1 MRQDPCLTDCELPRD
16 KMMNLTE
23 PIKILVTSASPTSR
37 VRCAAIVIA
46 LLGLLSPAT
55 SQGQQVETEKLAP
68 VLRERAQ
75 NLSGRS
81 RVIVRFRGD
90 ADARLITGNGGV
102 SGRRLAAGGSQVAEI
117 DNRMLADLANHPQIA
132 RVSIDHPV
140 FPTLD
145 RTGATIAAT
154 LASQAFDVTGKGIG
168 VAVIDS
174 GITAWHD
181 DLYLTGPTS
190 RRANSR
196 VVHSMDFT
204 TEMSPNIWASEQP
217 SDEFGHGTHV
227 AGIIAGNGFDS
238 RGARMGVAPEAHLVG
253 LKVLDAQGNG
263 YMSNV
268 IAAIDHAIAV
278 KDLYNIRVINL
289 SVASGVFESYATDPL
304 TLAARRAVNAGIVVV
319 AAAGNLGA
327 NANGDVQYGGITSP
341 GNAPWVLT
349 VGAGSHQGTP
359 HRSDDTLA
367 PFSSRGPTWIDFSAK
382 PDLIAPCVGTE
393 SLSDPSSTLYTTH
406 ADYLLDGVRRTPDK
420 PYLSMSGTSMAA
432 PVVAGTVALMLQTN
446 PALTPN
452 AVKAILQ
459 YTAQA
464 REGAPLLAQGAGQL
478 NALGAVR
485 LASFFG
491 SPQDGPPLP
500 IDLIEDEPVKWSRH
514 VLWGNHR
521 IHGGL
526 LLPGSNAWNLGVS
539 WGADAAPAGEPLVWG
554 VKTDDNIVWSTR
566 DGGNIVWSTG
576 GGDNIVWS
584 TRGDDNIVWST
595 GGGDNIVWSTGGDDN
610 IVWSTGGG
618 DNIVWS
624 TGGGDNIVWS
634 TGGGDNI
641 VWSTG
646 GDDNIVWSTGGGDNI
661 VWSTGGDDNIV
672 WSTGGGDNIV
682 WSLEYRR
689 RRQHRLEYRRRT
701 GGGDN
706 IVWSTGGDDNI
717 VWSTGGDDN
726 IVWSTGGGDNIVW
739 STGGDDNI
747 VWSTGGDDNIV
758 WSTGGDDQ
766 TLWPAAQPV
775 ADRRLVAHR
784 GN

>member
-1 MRQDPCLTDCELPRD
+1 MKIST
-16 KMMNLTE
+16 
-23 PIKILVTSASPTSR
+23 PIKTHVTSPSSAPRMRRAVTL
-37 VRCAAIVIA
+37 IA
-46 LLGLLSPAT
+46 LLGLLAPAT
-55 SQGQQVETEKLAP
+55 AQAQQVEPDKLAP
-68 VLRERAQ
+68 VLRARAQ

-90 ADARLITGNGGV
+90 SDARLIAGTGGV
-102 SGRRLAAGGSQVAEI
+102 SGRRLSAGSQVAEI

-140 FPTLD
+140 FPTLE
-145 RTGATIAAT
+145 RTSAAIAAT
-154 LASQAFDVTGKGIG
+154 LAHQAFDLTGKGIG

-181 DLYLTGPTS
+181 DLYLTNS
-190 RRANSR
+190 RSPGTNPR
-196 VVHSMDFT
+196 VVHFKDFT
-204 TEMSPNIWASEQP
+204 TDVNPNLWASEQP
-217 SDEFGHGTHV
+217 LDDYGHGTHV
-227 AGIIAGNGFDS
+227 AGIISGNGFDS
-238 RGARMGVAPEAHLVG
+238 KGARTGIAPEAHLIG

-278 KDLYNIRVINL
+278 KDVYNIRVINL

-319 AAAGNLGA
+319 ASAGNLGA
-327 NANGDVQYGGITSP
+327 NDDGLVQYGGITSP

-349 VGAGSHQGTP
+349 VGATSHEGTA

-382 PDLIAPCVGTE
+382 PDLVAPGVGTE
-393 SLSDPSSTLYTTH
+393 SLSDPSSTLYATQSE
-406 ADYLLDGVRRTPDK
+406 YLLDGDRRARYK

-432 PVVAGTVALMLQTN
+432 PVVAGTVALMLQAN
-446 PALTPN
+446 PGLTPN

-459 YTAQA
+459 YTAQD
-464 REGAPLLAQGAGQL
+464 REGEALLAQGAGLL
-478 NALGAVR
+478 NALGAIR
-485 LASFFG
+485 MASFFG

-500 IDLIEDEPVKWSRH
+500 VDLIEDEAVKWSRH
-514 VLWGNHR
+514 ILWGNHR

-526 LLPGSNAWNLGVS
+526 PLPGSNAWSLGVT
-539 WGADAAPAGEPLVWG
+539 WGADTAPAGEALVWG
-554 VKTDDNIVWSTR
+554 VKTDDNIVWSTGDDDNIVWSTG

-584 TRGDDNIVWST
+584 TGGDDNIVWSTGDGGNIVWSTGGGDNIVWSTGGDDNIVWST

-641 VWSTG
+641 VWSTTS
-646 GDDNIVWSTGGGDNI
+646 V
-661 VWSTGGDDNIV
+661 
-672 WSTGGGDNIV
+672 
-682 WSLEYRR
+682 
-689 RRQHRLEYRRRT
+689 
-701 GGGDN
+701 
-706 IVWSTGGDDNI
+706 
-717 VWSTGGDDN
+717 
-726 IVWSTGGGDNIVW
+726 
-739 STGGDDNI
+739 
-747 VWSTGGDDNIV
+747 
-758 WSTGGDDQ
+758 DQ
-766 TLWPAAQPV
+766 TLWPATQL
-775 ADRRLVAHR
+775 ADNRRRAAP
-784 GN
+784 GPN

>member
-1 MRQDPCLTDCELPRD
+1 MTQTTTTKTVRASTGLTPRFRRSVT
-16 KMMNLTE
+16 LIALIGLLY
-23 PIKILVTSASPTSR
+23 PVTSQA
-37 VRCAAIVIA
+37 
-46 LLGLLSPAT
+46 
-55 SQGQQVETEKLAP
+55 QQVESERLAP
-68 VLRERAQ
+68 VLRERAKQ
-75 NLSGRS
+75 LTGRS
-81 RVIVRFRGD
+81 RVIVRFRGS
-90 ADARLITGNGGV
+90 ADAQLIAGRGGV
-102 SGRRLAAGGSQVAEI
+102 SGRRLGASDSQVAEI
-117 DNRMLADLANHPQIA
+117 DNRALADLARNSQVA

-145 RTGATIAAT
+145 RTGAATAAS
-154 LASQAFDVTGKGIG
+154 LATQVFHATGRGIG

-181 DLYLTGPTS
+181 DLYLTMRKA
-190 RRANSR
+190 RRGSPR
-196 VVHSMDFT
+196 VVHFKDFT
-204 TEMSPNIWASEQP
+204 TEGSPNIWASEQP
-217 SDEFGHGTHV
+217 SDEYGHGTHV
-227 AGIIAGNGFDS
+227 AGIIAGSGFDS
-238 RGARMGVAPEAHLVG
+238 RGARKGIAPGAHLIG
-253 LKVLDAQGNG
+253 LKVLDAEGNG

-278 KDLYNIRVINL
+278 KDLYNIRIINL
-289 SVASGVFESYATDPL
+289 SVATGVFESYATDPL

-327 NANGDVQYGGITSP
+327 TAHGDAQWGGITSP

-349 VGAGSHQGTP
+349 VGAGSHEGTP
-359 HRSDDTLA
+359 QRSDDTLA

-382 PDLIAPCVGTE
+382 PDLVAPGVGTE
-393 SLSDPSSTLYTTH
+393 SLSDPGSTLYTTQ
-406 ADYLLDGVRRTPDK
+406 ADYLLDGVRRARYK

-432 PVVAGTVALMLQTN
+432 PVVTGTVALMLQVN

-459 YTAQA
+459 YTAQS
-464 REGAPLLAQGAGQL
+464 REGAPLLAQGAGHL

-485 LASFFG
+485 MASFFG
-491 SPQDGPPLP
+491 SPQNGPPLP
-500 IDLIEDEPVKWSRH
+500 LDVIEDEPVKWSRQI
-514 VLWGNHR
+514 LWGNHR
-521 IHGGL
+521 IRGGL
-526 LLPGSNAWNLGVS
+526 PLPGGNAWTLDVT
-539 WGADAAPAGEPLVWG
+539 WGTDAAPTGERLVWG
-554 VKTDDNIVWSTR
+554 IKTA
-566 DGGNIVWSTG
+566 
-576 GGDNIVWS
+576 
-584 TRGDDNIVWST
+584 
-595 GGGDNIVWSTGGDDN
+595 DNIVWSTGGDDN

-661 VWSTGGDDNIV
+661 VWSTGGGDNIVWSTGGDDNIA

-682 WSLEYRR
+682 WSTR
-689 RRQHRLEYRRRT
+689 
-701 GGGDN
+701 GGDN
-706 IVWSTGGDDNI
+706 VVWSTGGDDNI
-717 VWSTGGDDN
+717 VWSTGGGDN

-758 WSTGGDDQ
+758 WSTRGGDNIVWSTGSVDQ
-766 TLWPAAQPV
+766 TLWTAAQPV
-775 ADRRLVAHR
+775 DKRRGSPSGR
-784 GN
+784 NQQPKEQR